1 MQPDLA
7 DLQIASKQL
16 DQITGLDISET
27 FMGRAYRPS
36 LFRHP
41 KRLLSFLVT
50 ELLTLGLILIFCLPA
65 GLVIARSTGALSGDP
80 RSTEQFLVATLS
92 VSIALF
98 ALWNG
103 YMWQQGKPLKTLAH
117 LLDQV
122 DKHNE
127 IIEAVHI
134 LDELSAVNQPMNQ
147 PVNQPAIELLDREE
161 VLRALNA
168 TRESLI
174 CALMTEKILRKHKRF
189 IARRQDLFAQIETNL
204 ATLQTL
210 QVNSEANEYGQL
222 LNDAL
227 QIAMSVRQE
236 VDRLHEAP

>member
-7 DLQIASKQL
+7 DLRIASNQL

-41 KRLLSFLVT
+41 RRLLSFLAT
-50 ELLTLGLILIFCLPA
+50 EILTLGLILIFCLPA

-80 RSTEQFLVATLS
+80 GSTGQFLVATLS

-117 LLDQV
+117 LLDEV

-134 LDELSAVNQPMNQ
+134 LDELGAVNQS
-147 PVNQPAIELLDREE
+147 VNHPTIELLDREE

-168 TRESLI
+168 TRESLV

-236 VDRLHEAP
+236 IQSKID

>member
-1 MQPDLA
+1 MQPDLQ
-7 DLQIASKQL
+7 DLHIASREL
-16 DQITGLDISET
+16 DELTGLDISDT

-36 LFRHP
+36 LFRSP

-65 GLVIARSTGALSGDP
+65 GLVIARNTGVLSGDS
-80 RSTEQFLVATLS
+80 RSTVQFLVVTLS
-92 VSIALF
+92 VSIVLF

-103 YMWQQGKPLKTLAH
+103 YIWQQGKPLKTLAH
-117 LLDQV
+117 LLDEV

-127 IIEAVHI
+127 IVEAVHI
-134 LDELSAVNQPMNQ
+134 MDELGAVNASTVQL
-147 PVNQPAIELLDREE
+147 IDREE
-161 VLRALNA
+161 VLRALTA
-168 TRESLI
+168 TRESLV

-189 IARRQDLFAQIETNL
+189 IARRQELFAQIETNL

-210 QVNSEANEYGQL
+210 QVDNEANEYGQL

-236 VDRLHEAP
+236 VNRLNDTGKG

>member
-1 MQPDLA
+1 MQSDLA
-7 DLQIASKQL
+7 DLRIASKQL

-27 FMGRAYRPS
+27 FMGRACRPS

-41 KRLLSFLVT
+41 KRLLSFLLT
-50 ELLTLGLILIFCLPA
+50 ELLTLGLILIFCLPV
-65 GLVIARSTGALSGDP
+65 GLVIARNIGALSGDP
-80 RSTEQFLVATLS
+80 RSTIQFLAIAVS

-103 YMWQQGKPLKTLAH
+103 YMWQQGKHLKTLAH
-117 LLDQV
+117 LLDEV

-127 IIEAVHI
+127 MIEAVHI
-134 LDELSAVNQPMNQ
+134 LDELGAVNRTAH
-147 PVNQPAIELLDREE
+147 QPAHQTPIELLDRDE

-189 IARRQDLFAQIETNL
+189 MARRQDLFTQIETNL

-210 QVNSEANEYGQL
+210 QVNSEANEYGRL
-222 LNDAL
+222 LNEAL
-227 QIAMSVRQE
+227 QIALSVRQE
-236 VDRLHEAP
+236 VDRLNGG